1 MLLNEFPRI
10 TNVPYRI
17 ALVGSLPHNEDVHQN
32 RLLSGYG
39 GKLLERLLNVG
50 GVMRNACFIGSL
62 SQEATFNN
70 QILDW
75 TGDDVTA
82 GLAQLKNDLVEYN
95 PNIVVLLGKDALR
108 AAGRTDVTLDALR
121 GTFFL
126 CSDLASP
133 FYGRKCMATFNPSD
147 SIKFYDQVPILLFDL
162 QRAKREGLSPEF
174 NPPQRTVVTGLSFEA
189 LTVELRRLR
198 DSPDI
203 ARLGFD
209 IEGYGTT
216 GVSCLSFAERPNYA
230 ISVPFSGHNEGS
242 FWTAEEE
249 AVIWSLVSEI
259 LSDTR
264 KTFIIQNCIYELF
277 VMFWRHHIWVRGRIE
292 DTMLAAWELN
302 CELPK
307 GLGFLCSIFTLEPY
321 YKDDR
326 SSDDRETFWQY
337 NGKDSAVLPEILD
350 TILGQMRQP
359 ERTAHYRLN
368 MALMPAVMYMQLRG
382 TLFDRQGCLAFGET
396 LKKESSEIAKSLLAQ
411 YPNFPVTADGKIG
424 VNSYIKLANFLY
436 GFLALPTQRK
446 RSVGGKPGAI
456 TTDKVT
462 LWKLNLKVNNP
473 TLSRIINIRR
483 LEKMAS
489 DCTSLDTNDD
499 GRIRCSLNIVGTDSG
514 RFSSAESPAGT
525 GRNLQNI
532 TKKIRRFFRADTS
545 KWYAQMDLGGSD
557 GWTVAA
563 RCDALGDS
571 TMWDDYSFGL
581 KPAKIL
587 VLILRHGVGV
597 NTWDRPT
604 LKAASAELDVD
615 GVDYDIYFSCKR
627 VQHGTNYKMGENT
640 LSDTVL
646 KDSDGVIHLPPR
658 ESNRFQQLYLS
669 RYIGI
674 PKWWSWVAQRLT
686 KENGIQHASGH
697 FRRFFGRPNDDETL
711 RSALA
716 EEPQG
721 NTTYATK
728 LAIFKLW
735 YDAENRRPD
744 GSLIIEP
751 LHTVHDSLNVQ
762 FFKTDLDFAKRKIP
776 TYFNNPITI
785 GAKTF
790 SIPYDGNYGP
800 SWGEC
805 KEQL

>member
-1 MLLNEFPRI
+1 MLPNEFPRI
-10 TNVPYRI
+10 TNVPYKI
-17 ALVGSLPHNEDVHQN
+17 ALVSSLPHNEDVHQN
-32 RLLSGYG
+32 KLLSGYG
-39 GKLLERLLNVG
+39 GKLLERLLNFG
-50 GVMRNACFIGSL
+50 GVMRNACFVGNL
-62 SQEATFNN
+62 QLEATFNN

-75 TGDDVTA
+75 NGEDLAD
-82 GLAQLKNDLVEYN
+82 GLRILKNDLTEYN
-95 PNIVVLLGKDALR
+95 PNIVVLLGRDALR
-108 AAGRTDVTLDALR
+108 AAGRTDVTLDAIR
-121 GTFFL
+121 GTFFV
-126 CSDLASP
+126 CTDLTSP
-133 FYGRKCMATFNPSD
+133 LYGRKCMATFNPSD
-147 SIKFYDQVPILLFDL
+147 CIKFYDQVPILLFDL

-174 NPPQRTVVTGLSFEA
+174 CPPQRTVATGLSFEA
-189 LTVELRRLR
+189 LCVELRRLR
-198 DSPDI
+198 DDAP
-203 ARLGFD
+203 RLGFD

-216 GVSCLSFAERPNYA
+216 GVTCLSFAERPNYA
-230 ISVPFSGHNEGS
+230 VSVPFSGHNEGS
-242 FWTAEEE
+242 FWTVDEEI
-249 AVIWSLVSEI
+249 VIWTLVSEI

-264 KTFIIQNCIYELF
+264 KTFIIQNFVYDCF
-277 VMFWRHHIWVRGRIE
+277 VMFWRHRIWVRGKVE
-292 DTMLAAWELN
+292 DTMLAAWEN
-302 CELPK
+302 FCELPK
-307 GLGFLCSIFTLEPY
+307 GLGFLCSLYTTEPY
-321 YKDDR
+321 YKM
-326 SSDDRETFWQY
+326 DRESEDREAFWIY
-337 NGKDSAVLPEILD
+337 NGKDSCVLPEILD
-350 TILGQMRQP
+350 AIKTQIKEP
-359 ERTAHYRLN
+359 ERLSHYDFN
-368 MALMPAVMYMQLRG
+368 MALVPAIMYMQLRG
-382 TLFDRQGCLAFGET
+382 TLFDREGCLAFGKQLHEEALVIGAQLT
-396 LKKESSEIAKSLLAQ
+396 AQ
-411 YPNFPVTADGKIG
+411 YPNFPTTADGRCG
-424 VNSYIKLANFLY
+424 VNSYVKLAAFLY

-446 RSVGGKPGAI
+446 RSVGGKPGAV

-473 TLSRIINIRR
+473 TLARIINVRR

-532 TKKIRRFFRADTS
+532 TKKIRRFFRADPS

-597 NTWDRPT
+597 NNWDRPT
-604 LKAASAELDVD
+604 LKAACDELDVD
-615 GVDYDIYFSCKR
+615 GADYDIYFSCKR

-735 YDAENRRPD
+735 YDGDNRRAN

-762 FFKTDLDFAKRKIP
+762 FAKTDLDFAKRKIP

-790 SIPYDGNYGP
+790 SIPYDGSYGP

-805 KEQL
+805 KEKL

>member
-1 MLLNEFPRI
+1 MLPNEFPRI
-10 TNVPYRI
+10 DNVPYRI
-17 ALVGSLPHNEDVHQN
+17 ALVGNLPHNEDIHQG
-32 RLLSGYG
+32 RMFSGYG
-39 GKLLERLLNVG
+39 GKLLERLLNIG
-50 GVMRNACFIGSL
+50 GVMRNACFCGNL
-62 SQEATFNN
+62 QQEGTFNN

-75 TGDDVTA
+75 SGDDLTS
-82 GLAQLKNDLVEYN
+82 GLLQLKTDLTDYN

-108 AAGRTDVTLDALR
+108 AAGRTDVTLDAIR
-121 GTFFL
+121 GTFFV

-162 QRAKREGLSPEF
+162 QRARREGLSPEF
-174 NPPQRTVVTGLSFEA
+174 HPPQRTVVTGLSFEA
-189 LTVELRRLR
+189 LTTALRRLR
-198 DSPDI
+198 DD
-203 ARLGFD
+203 AFRLGFD

-216 GVSCLSFAERPNYA
+216 GVTCLSFAERPDYA

-242 FWTAEEE
+242 FWSPEEE
-249 AVIWSLVSEI
+249 VAVWTLVSEI

-264 KTFIIQNCIYELF
+264 KTFIIQNYIYDMF
-277 VMFWRHHIWVRGRIE
+277 VMFWRHKILVRGRVE

-307 GLGFLCSIFTLEPY
+307 GLGFLCSLFTLEPY
-321 YKDDR
+321 YKMDR
-326 SSDDRETFWQY
+326 VSEDREAFWIY
-337 NGKDSAVLPEILD
+337 NGKDSCVLPEILD
-350 TILGQMRQP
+350 AILRQLKEP
-359 ERTAHYRLN
+359 ARLAHYHFN
-368 MALMPAVMYMQLRG
+368 MVLAPAIMYMQLRG
-382 TLFDRQGCLAFGET
+382 TLFDREGCLAFGRE
-396 LKKESSEIAKSLLAQ
+396 LEQQSKLIGDELCKQ
-411 YPNFPVTADGKIG
+411 YPNFPKTADGRVG
-424 VNSYIKLANFLY
+424 VNSYVKLAKFLY
-436 GFLALPTQRK
+436 EFLALPVQRK

-462 LWKLNLKVNNP
+462 LWNLNLKTPNP
-473 TLSRIINIRR
+473 TLKRIIDIRR

-532 TKKIRRFFRADTS
+532 TKKIRRFFRADPT

-563 RCDALGDS
+563 RCHMLGDF
-571 TMWDDYSFGL
+571 TMWDDYTFGL

-597 NTWDRPT
+597 NNWDRS
-604 LKAASAELDVD
+604 KIKEFADALDVD
-615 GVDYDIYFSCKR
+615 GADYDIYFSCKR
-627 VQHGTNYKMGENT
+627 VQHGSNYKMGEKT
-640 LSDTVL
+640 LADIVL
-646 KDSDGVIHLPPR
+646 RDSDGVIHLPPK
-658 ESNRFQQLYLS
+658 EAHRFQQLYLS

-735 YDAENRRPD
+735 YDPDNRLPD

-762 FFKTDLDFAKRKIP
+762 FDKCRLEFAQHKIP

-785 GAKTF
+785 GEKTF

-800 SWGEC
+800 CWGEC
-805 KEQL
+805 KEKL